1 MRIVGGALRG
11 RRLSAPAGRDVRPT
25 ADRARQTLFD
35 MIAHGGA
42 FAGFN
47 LDGATVADVFAG
59 SGACGLEALSRGAAR
74 AIFVESARPSL
85 AVLRDNIAALDV
97 GDRATVIARDASRP
111 GPAPAPCD
119 LVFLDPPY
127 HAGLA
132 LPALAALGRNG
143 WLASQAIII
152 VEHASDEDLQPPSGI
167 AALETRKVGAARF
180 AIWHVLH

>member
-1 MRIVGGALRG
+1 VRIVGGALRG

-35 MIAHGGA
+35 LIAHGAA
-42 FAGFN
+42 FDGFS

-59 SGACGLEALSRGAAR
+59 TGAFGLEALSRGAAR
-74 AIFVESARPSL
+74 AMFVESARASL
-85 AVLRDNIAALDV
+85 DALRANIAALDV

-127 HAGLA
+127 HEGLA
-132 LPALAALGRNG
+132 LPALAALTENG
-143 WLASQAIII
+143 WLAPDAIII
-152 VEHASDEDLQPPSGI
+152 VEHAANEDLQPPTGI
-167 AALETRKVGAARF
+167 AAIDSRKVGAATF
-180 AIWHVLH
+180 ALWHMLS